1 MQKEVKMIT
10 KKIIVDQSYYNDKV
24 KRLGEVIRAGGLVA
38 FPTETVY
45 GLGGNALD
53 KEAAKKIYMAK
64 GRPSDNPLI
73 VHVADISEVSTYVK
87 RILPLEKRLMEAFWP
102 GPLTIVFPKK
112 DIVPMATSGG
122 LRTIAIRCPAHEAAR
137 ALIRAAG
144 VPIANISTKPSPTTA
159 DAVLH
164 DMHGRIEFVIDGGDS
179 LIGLES
185 TVIAVENGKIIIY
198 RPGGI
203 TRDMLEAFAP
213 TELDTAITAEQEHP
227 KAPGM
232 KYRHYAPSAPLTVY
246 AGNIEAV
253 ESEILSFANKGKG
266 KFGFF
271 VSQETAKKIPAGN
284 IIFVWGR
291 RGNKKELA
299 HNLFQGL
306 LFFNNHPVDHII
318 GEGTDGGGI
327 GMAIMNRLTKAS
339 GTHIINMN

>member
-1 MQKEVKMIT
+1 MIT

-144 VPIANISTKPSPTTA
+144 VPIAGPSANISTKPSPTTA

-164 DMHGRIEFVIDGGDS
+164 DMDGRIEFVIDGGDS

-185 TVIAVENGKIIIY
+185 TVIAVENGKISY
-198 RPGGI
+198 TDREVLHGI
-203 TRDMLEAFAP
+203 CW
-213 TELDTAITAEQEHP
+213 
-227 KAPGM
+227 
-232 KYRHYAPSAPLTVY
+232 RHSLQQ
-246 AGNIEAV
+246 NL
-253 ESEILSFANKGKG
+253 IL
-266 KFGFF
+266 
-271 VSQETAKKIPAGN
+271 Q
-284 IIFVWGR
+284 
-291 RGNKKELA
+291 
-299 HNLFQGL
+299 L
-306 LFFNNHPVDHII
+306 LP
-318 GEGTDGGGI
+318 
-327 GMAIMNRLTKAS
+327 NRSIQRLRE
-339 GTHIINMN
+339 